1 MTVWTDRRVLVT
13 GASRGIGRRVADQ
26 LAASGATVAITA
38 TTPEAAERARN
49 SILDVNPQSTVSAHA
64 FDQADPDATSV
75 LVREIKAELDGLD
88 HVVANAGTHKASP
101 IGMVSSAD
109 AEQLLLVNAR
119 GPLLLVQ
126 SALKLLRRSAAPAV
140 VLIGSLMGTDGVSG
154 QTAYAMSKGA
164 VHGLLRPLSR
174 ELGASGV
181 RINAVAPG
189 YVETDMTSSLSE
201 QQREEVERRTPL
213 GRLGTPAEV
222 ANAVQFLLS
231 DEAGFITGQCLG
243 VDGGLTN

>member
-13 GASRGIGRRVADQ
+13 GASRGIGRRIAELFVAC
-26 LAASGATVAITA
+26 GAKVAITA
-38 TTPEAAERARN
+38 TTPEAAEKVRN
-49 SILDVNPQSTVSAHA
+49 SMMDSNPKSIVSAHS
-64 FDQADPDATSV
+64 FDQADPEGTSV
-75 LVREIKAELDGLD
+75 LLREIKSELGGLD
-88 HVVANAGTHKASP
+88 HVVANAGMHKASP

-119 GPLLLVQ
+119 GALLLVQ
-126 SALKLLRRSAAPAV
+126 SALKLLRRSPAPAV

-154 QTAYAMSKGA
+154 QAAYAMSKGA

-174 ELGASGV
+174 ELGTSGV

-189 YVETDMTSSLSE
+189 YVETDMTSSLSQ
-201 QQREEVERRTPL
+201 QQRKEIEHRTPL